1 LPTPPLSRPRKSRDE
16 NSWYQGYRRAGG
28 ARAWRIAAT
37 VAGVVLVAGVAFGA
51 TNWTVGLNGGSS
63 GHGQAASVANLTI
76 TASAVPSPVNLV
88 YPGAFGDAVVTITNT
103 STAPVTIT
111 AVNLPTSTTYATG
124 YTNSTLATL
133 NTNCT
138 AAQGTVAWRYATG
151 VSGTSHTLTTAL
163 VVGSSST
170 LTVTFTN
177 DVTMGT
183 SAPTGC
189 KSTYFAMPSFT
200 AITATAGSG
209 TPTVSPATDAWTS

>member
-1 LPTPPLSRPRKSRDE
+1 MSPLSRPRKPRE
-16 NSWYQGYRRAGG
+16 EHPRYQAFRRARGT
-28 ARAWRIAAT
+28 RAWRVAAT
-37 VAGVVLVAGVAFGA
+37 VAAVFSVAGVAFGA
-51 TNWTVGLNGGSS
+51 THWTVGLNSGSK
-63 GHGQAASVANLTI
+63 GQGRAASVANLTI

-88 YPGAFGDAVVTITNT
+88 YPGASGDAVVTITNT

-124 YTNSTLATL
+124 YTNSSLSTL

-163 VVGSSST
+163 VVGANST